1 MLLVAT
7 NVYKNHDTKQIFFHF
22 FQQYHIES
30 HVLIY
35 QKLFYFLFFIKKWY
49 VLTYCFLSF
58 CMGQQ
63 SVELANKINIC
74 ARRN

>member
-49 VLTYCFLSF
+49 VLTYCFFIVLH
-58 CMGQQ
+58 GAT
-63 SVELANKINIC
+63 V
-74 ARRN
+74 R